1 MFILSFASYWISF
14 ILHIVVQSYVWLLL
28 LVGWLLP
35 NLLMVISYT
44 SIIRANR
51 SASSG
56 QTDQHQD
63 Q

>member
-1 MFILSFASYWISF
+1 MFILSFASYWILF
-14 ILHIVVQSYVWLLL
+14 MLHIAVQSYVWLLL

-51 SASSG
+51 
-56 QTDQHQD
+56 
-63 Q
+63 